1 MKELLF
7 TIEGILKSK
16 ACTHNTNTNINYP
29 DVLTVQNWGKKER
42 KLKKKKALKKHLNSI
57 MERDRCFQEQ
67 NSGKNLVKIHIIFC
81 RATAVRGQSKIVFP
95 IYKTRI
101 YQAEKEK
108 LYAEKLEV

>member
-1 MKELLF
+1 MYSQFK
-7 TIEGILKSK
+7 TG
-16 ACTHNTNTNINYP
+16 
-29 DVLTVQNWGKKER
+29 GKKER
-42 KLKKKKALKKHLNSI
+42 KKKKEKALKKHLNSI
-57 MERDRCFQEQ
+57 MESLKWKEYRDRCFQEQ

-81 RATAVRGQSKIVFP
+81 RTTAVRGQSKIVFP

>member
-1 MKELLF
+1 MES
-7 TIEGILKSK
+7 LKWK
-16 ACTHNTNTNINYP
+16 Y
-29 DVLTVQNWGKKER
+29 
-42 KLKKKKALKKHLNSI
+42 
-57 MERDRCFQEQ
+57 RDRCFQEQ

-81 RATAVRGQSKIVFP
+81 RTTAVRGQSKIVFP